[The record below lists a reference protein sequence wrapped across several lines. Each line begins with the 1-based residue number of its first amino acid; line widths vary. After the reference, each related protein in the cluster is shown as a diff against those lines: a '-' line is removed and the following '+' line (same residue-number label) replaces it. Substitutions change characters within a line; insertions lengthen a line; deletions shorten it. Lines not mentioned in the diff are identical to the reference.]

1 MRTPLHSLA
10 SMLRQARSSRDGT
23 DTTVASDGELLRRFQ
38 TRGDETAFELL
49 VWRHGPMVL
58 GVCRRVLGEHHA
70 AEDAFQA
77 TFLTLARKAG
87 TIGVRDAIAGWL
99 YTVARRVALA
109 ARARQARYLTHEL
122 SADGVD
128 VAEPGYLPPD
138 ELSDR
143 EERELLREEVDRL
156 PMAFRAVIILCCLE
170 GRTRAQAAEQL
181 GVPIG
186 TVESRLARAQDR
198 LRRSLLARGLALAVA
213 PFAVFLAD
221 HMGDLVKVSP
231 ALVYGTVHLAMVFKI
246 GALALANTAAELV
259 EEAERTSLGAFKA
272 TVSAAVVS
280 VGALVLGAC
289 IIFPGPARAMLFGVE
304 PPAIEEFQDTPLA
317 TSAPVGSNGPP
328 AGPPLNWPTVLP
340 PMTAPIS
347 CHPPSK

>member
-1 MRTPLHSLA
+1 V
-10 SMLRQARSSRDGT
+10 LRQARSSRDGT

-58 GVCRRVLGEHHA
+58 GVCRRVLGDHHA

-87 TIGVRDAIAGWL
+87 SIGVRDAIAGWL
-99 YTVARRVALA
+99 YTVARRVALT
-109 ARARQARYLTHEL
+109 ARARQARYYSHESL
-122 SADGVD
+122 DGLD
-128 VAEPGYLPPD
+128 VEEPGCLPPD
-138 ELSDR
+138 ELGQR

-198 LRRSLLARGLALAVA
+198 LRRSLAARGLALAAA
-213 PFAVFLAD
+213 PLAVFLSD
-221 HMGDLVKVSP
+221 HLGTLAKASP

-259 EEAERTSLGAFKA
+259 EEAERTSLGAFKV
-272 TVSAAVVS
+272 TVTAAFVS

-289 IIFPGPARAMLFGVE
+289 IIFPGPARAKLFGVE
-304 PPAIEEFQDTPLA
+304 PPAIQEVQDPGLT
-317 TSAPVGSNGPP
+317 TSAPAVSDGPP
-328 AGPPLNWPTVLP
+328 AGAPAVNWPPGFP
-340 PMTAPIS
+340 PMTAPRN
-347 CHPPSK
+347 CHP

>member
-1 MRTPLHSLA
+1 
-10 SMLRQARSSRDGT
+10 MLRQVRSSRDGT

-58 GVCRRVLGEHHA
+58 GVCRRVLGDHHA

-87 TIGVRDAIAGWL
+87 SIGVRDAIAGWL

-109 ARARQARYLTHEL
+109 ARARQARYHSHEL
-122 SADGVD
+122 SLDGVD
-128 VAEPGYLPPD
+128 VEGPGYLPPD
-138 ELSDR
+138 ELAR
-143 EERELLREEVDRL
+143 GEERELLREEVDRL

-198 LRRSLLARGLALAVA
+198 LRRSLAARGLALAVA
-213 PFAVFLAD
+213 PFAVFLSD
-221 HMGDLVKVSP
+221 NLGTLVKASP

-259 EEAERTSLGAFKA
+259 EEAERTLGAFKA
-272 TVSAAVVS
+272 TLSAAFVS

-289 IIFPGPARAMLFGVE
+289 IIFPGPARATLFGVE
-304 PPAIEEFQDTPLA
+304 PPAIQEIQDPALT
-317 TSAPVGSNGPP
+317 TSAPGGPGRPP
-328 AGPPLNWPTVLP
+328 AGAPAVSWPPGFP
-340 PMTAPIS
+340 PMTAPRP
-347 CHPPSK
+347 CHP